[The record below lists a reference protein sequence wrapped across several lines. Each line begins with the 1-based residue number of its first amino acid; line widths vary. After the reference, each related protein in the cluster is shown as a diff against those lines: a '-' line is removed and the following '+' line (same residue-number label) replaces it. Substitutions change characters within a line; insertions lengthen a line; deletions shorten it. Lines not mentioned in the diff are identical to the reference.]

1 MNSEQGL
8 MHDTVGDTAVVA
20 ARSTDEGK
28 GGDAGWANL
37 ELPTMNNAA
46 LLANLCSPAQ
56 SGHEAVRGSDKA
68 APAAVRKANPRANPI
83 ICPLLHN

>member
-1 MNSEQGL
+1 

-28 GGDAGWANL
+28 GGGAGWANL
-37 ELPTMNNAA
+37 ELPTMNNTL
-46 LLANLCSPAQ
+46 LLANLCSRPQ
-56 SGHEAVRGSDKA
+56 SGHETVRGSDKA
-68 APAAVRKANPRANPI
+68 APAAVRKANAHAFPV